1 MLETFLS
8 AFPWQRLTIS
18 NILLYLSNI
27 SFCVTAVLF
36 LTRLLLAVSLLPCCL
51 SFYYLKNHKKYIHK
65 FFIPP
70 FRVVYIT
77 FVVTLTGLCHLIRET
92 ITW

>member
-1 MLETFLS
+1 MKQITNYNDLVF
-8 AFPWQRLTIS
+8 APRLGLANLQLHHEWSFCVRNVSFSFSMAKTIS

-27 SFCVTAVLF
+27 SFCVTAV
-36 LTRLLLAVSLLPCCL
+36 
-51 SFYYLKNHKKYIHK
+51 HK